1 MADPVF
7 NRRNFLIAGA
17 SASLA
22 VSKPV
27 HAREIKGQEPW
38 SPHEADAPHPPKSA
52 NFLFFTPDEA
62 AFVEAATERLIPA
75 DELGPGAKACDV
87 PLFIDHQLDGPY
99 GRAQTWYMQGPWKKG
114 EKTQGFQS
122 RLAPAAMYR
131 TAIKVINGHVASKQS
146 GKKFSELPVEA
157 QDSLLSDMETGKL
170 KLHGIDASAFFKIL
184 LQNTKEG
191 MFSDPIYGGN
201 KDMAAWKMIGF
212 PGARYDYRDWVDKH
226 GQRCDLPPVGIKGR
240 PAWTQKS

>member
-1 MADPVF
+1 
-7 NRRNFLIAGA
+7 
-17 SASLA
+17 
-22 VSKPV
+22 
-27 HAREIKGQEPW
+27 GQEPW
-38 SPHEADAPHPPKSA
+38 SPHETDAPHPPKSA

-131 TAIKVINGHVASKQS
+131 TAIKAINGHVAS
-146 GKKFSELPVEA
+146 
-157 QDSLLSDMETGKL
+157 
-170 KLHGIDASAFFKIL
+170 
-184 LQNTKEG
+184 
-191 MFSDPIYGGN
+191 
-201 KDMAAWKMIGF
+201 
-212 PGARYDYRDWVDKH
+212 
-226 GQRCDLPPVGIKGR
+226 
-240 PAWTQKS
+240 